1 MTLPNE
7 WFISLRKNRQFLFDL
22 LDPTKTPKIPKDIRN
37 RASECLKHYPFDFEI
52 NELEK
57 MYNTAHQDKNIIL
70 GETNKNLQKI
80 ANEILM
86 AQSSLSRMSNTL
98 QDFVNKP

>member
-22 LDPTKTPKIPKDIRN
+22 LDPTKTPKIPKEIRK
-37 RASECLKHYPFDFEI
+37 RASECLKHYPLDMEI

-57 MYNTAHQDKNIIL
+57 MYDTAHQDKNIIL
-70 GETNKNLQKI
+70 GETNKQLQKI
-80 ANEILM
+80 SNEILL
-86 AQSSLSRMSNTL
+86 AHSSLSRMSSTL
-98 QDFVNKP
+98 QHFVNKP